1 MSKRK
6 VLCAIVYRKIYL
18 KCLYRELLNSTCR
31 LGIWTTFPMIPWM
44 YAPCFAGKAEL
55 REWESS
61 PTELPV
67 PALGFWTT
75 GVWHWIKGKMLAR
88 ALANGLCNRLPRET
102 TRTVGLGATGRHAS
116 TEVCTELGSLKTS
129 SYANVKQLKIKVFA
143 KPLQQ
148 AKYNFN
154 ANFFFF

>member
-1 MSKRK
+1 
-6 VLCAIVYRKIYL
+6 
-18 KCLYRELLNSTCR
+18 
-31 LGIWTTFPMIPWM
+31 
-44 YAPCFAGKAEL
+44 
-55 REWESS
+55 
-61 PTELPV
+61 
-67 PALGFWTT
+67 
-75 GVWHWIKGKMLAR
+75 MLAR

-102 TRTVGLGATGRHAS
+102 TRTVGLGATGRHDRQAS

-154 ANFFFF
+154 ANFVKVKFSLGAFRYNALTAEMILNLLCYGSGCRSCKRNTGICCAVRSSYCTN